1 MPELPEVET
10 VRMGLLP
17 VLEGHNFVRVETRR
31 AGLRVP
37 FPKDF
42 AKRLTGRHVK
52 RLWRRAKYLLAE
64 LDQGET
70 LVIHLGMSGRMSVT
84 AAGTERKL
92 GQYVY
97 DVALPEPGKHDH
109 VVLETDTPARI
120 VFTDHRRFG
129 LMTLI
134 DTATIED
141 DKLFKGLGV
150 EPLSDAFDAAY
161 LAEGLEGKED
171 ADQICLAR
179 SAGDRRHRQ
188 YLCLRGVVPRRDFSQ
203 TARRENVK
211 GVARRLLLA
220 AIKAVLKEA
229 IKAGGSTL
237 RDHKKTNGELGYFQ
251 HHFAV
256 YDRTGEP
263 CSKKG
268 CGGKVKRIVQAGRST
283 FCCPTCQKWQAAPF
297 RTRPAQINAILTN
310 KKWEFDRDDS
320 TELSTEYKST

>member
-17 VLEGHNFVRVETRR
+17 VLEGRIFMRVETRR
-31 AGLRVP
+31 SGLRVP

-64 LDQGET
+64 LDHGET
-70 LVIHLGMSGRMSVT
+70 LVIHLGMSGRMSVY
-84 AAGTERKL
+84 AAGKERKL

-97 DVALPEPGKHDH
+97 DAAPPGLDQGKHDH
-109 VVLETDTPARI
+109 VVMETDAPARI

-134 DTATIED
+134 DTAGLEE

-150 EPLSDAFDAAY
+150 EPLSDDFDAAY
-161 LAEGLEGKED
+161 LANALKGKKTPIKS
-171 ADQICLAR
+171 ALLDQRVIAGIGNIYACESLFRAGISPKRLAAKVSKP
-179 SAGDRRHRQ
+179 SATA
-188 YLCLRGVVPRRDFSQ
+188 LVP
-203 TARRENVK
+203 
-211 GVARRLLLA
+211 
-220 AIKAVLKEA
+220 AIKAVLREA

-237 RDHKKTNGELGYFQ
+237 RDHKRTNGELGYFQ

-263 CSKKG
+263 CPKKG
-268 CGGKVKRIVQAGRST
+268 CGGTVKRIVQAGRST
-283 FCCPTCQKWQAAPF
+283 FYCPTCQK
-297 RTRPAQINAILTN
+297 
-310 KKWEFDRDDS
+310 
-320 TELSTEYKST
+320 

>member
-1 MPELPEVET
+1 
-10 VRMGLLP
+10 MGLLP
-17 VLEGHNFVRVETRR
+17 VLEGHKFVRVETRR
-31 AGLRVP
+31 TGLRVP
-37 FPKDF
+37 FPKNF

-84 AAGTERKL
+84 AAGKERKL

-109 VVLETDTPARI
+109 VVLETDAPARI

-161 LAEGLEGKED
+161 LAKALKGKKTPIKS
-171 ADQICLAR
+171 ALLDQRVIAGIGNIYACEALFRAGISPKRLAAKV
-179 SAGDRRHRQ
+179 SKAS
-188 YLCLRGVVPRRDFSQ
+188 L
-203 TARRENVK
+203 A
-211 GVARRLLLA
+211 LLLA

-283 FCCPTCQKWQAAPF
+283 FYCPTCQK
-297 RTRPAQINAILTN
+297 
-310 KKWEFDRDDS
+310 
-320 TELSTEYKST
+320 